1 MILVTGAS
9 GTVGKAVLMEVARAG
24 EKHRAMYRSKEE
36 VAKAPAGTEAV
47 VADFSQKASLAPALR
62 GVESVYLVCSPI
74 PDLVQL
80 EENAIE
86 ASVEAGVRRI
96 VLNSALGAGD
106 YGKSFPS
113 WHRRVEDKLK
123 ATKIAHCILRPN
135 SFMQNLLTYYA
146 PSIRAQGAFYGA
158 MGNARTSYVD
168 VRDIAA
174 VAARALRSSEHDA
187 KTYELNGPEALTC
200 AEVAERISGHSGMA
214 TRYVDIPLE
223 AQRKAMLD
231 QGMPEWQVTALLE
244 LQEYYTDRRGGA
256 LDGVLQGLL
265 GRPPITIDRFLTEFA
280 EEFRGQAAK
289 ASSLTQ
295 RTTQSGA
302 AGGLRSLEAGPAPGA
317 VR

>member
-1 MILVTGAS
+1 
-9 GTVGKAVLMEVARAG
+9 
-24 EKHRAMYRSKEE
+24 
-36 VAKAPAGTEAV
+36 
-47 VADFSQKASLAPALR
+47 
-62 GVESVYLVCSPI
+62 
-74 PDLVQL
+74 
-80 EENAIE
+80 
-86 ASVEAGVRRI
+86 
-96 VLNSALGAGD
+96 
-106 YGKSFPS
+106 
-113 WHRRVEDKLK
+113 
-123 ATKIAHCILRPN
+123 
-135 SFMQNLLTYYA
+135 
-146 PSIRAQGAFYGA
+146 
-158 MGNARTSYVD
+158 
-168 VRDIAA
+168 

-200 AEVAERISGHSGMA
+200 AGVAERISRHSGMA

-295 RTTQSGA
+295 RTTQPGA